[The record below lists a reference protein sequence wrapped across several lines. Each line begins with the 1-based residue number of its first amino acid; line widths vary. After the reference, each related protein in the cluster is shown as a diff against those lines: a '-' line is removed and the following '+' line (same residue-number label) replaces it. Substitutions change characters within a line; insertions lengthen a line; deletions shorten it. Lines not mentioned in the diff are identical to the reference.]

1 MEFLKALFEAGALTW
16 EQFSAAVTEKGYKIA
31 DLSTGNYV
39 SKQKYN
45 DDIQTRD
52 TTISDLNTQIANRDT
67 DIATLQSQ
75 LTDGS
80 KDSET
85 KISDLTSQIAT
96 LQSNYETQKTDYENK
111 LSAQQ
116 YEFAVRDFAGKQK
129 FSSNA
134 AKRDFI
140 KEMISANLTMQDKTI
155 MGADDFATKYRETNS
170 DAFVVDEPVP
180 PAQEPKDKPTF
191 IQPTPPAPP
200 EENPFNFNFQGI

>member
-1 MEFLKALFEAGALTW
+1 MEFLKALFESGALTW
-16 EQFSAAVTEKGYKIA
+16 EQFSAAVTDKGYKLV
-31 DLSTGNYV
+31 DLSSGNYV
-39 SKQKYN
+39 SKLKYD

-96 LQSNYETQKTDYENK
+96 LQSNYEAQKTDYESK

-116 YEFAVRDFAGKQK
+116 YEFAVRNFAGKQK

-170 DAFVVDEPVP
+170 DAFVADEPAP
-180 PAQEPKDKPTF
+180 PAQEPENKPTF
-191 IQPTPPAPP
+191 IQPTPPTPP